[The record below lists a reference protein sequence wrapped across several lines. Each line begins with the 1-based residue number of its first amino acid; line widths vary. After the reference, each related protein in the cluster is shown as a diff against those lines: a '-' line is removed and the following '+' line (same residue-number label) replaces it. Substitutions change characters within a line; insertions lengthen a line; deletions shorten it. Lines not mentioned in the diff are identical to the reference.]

1 MVADPE
7 RGPAYPAHDPARVL
21 VIDPLGSI
29 FQRLQ
34 KMAMP
39 YVLQRLTEP
48 RPIDAR
54 VAPTCVVHA
63 WYGDPRWSDLP
74 IFTGPALIVTTA
86 YRREDAADALER
98 DLVGYLDATLGD
110 AALERAV
117 SGAVTRGELGFSR
130 DIIGAWMRQRRA
142 TEAAAAAAAPRLTK
156 RQHEIVSLIALGAT
170 DKEIASRLGIATT
183 TAQKHVTNILQRLD
197 VANRAAA
204 VAVFAMQRRTA

>member
-7 RGPAYPAHDPARVL
+7 RGLAYPARDQAMVL

-34 KMAMP
+34 ASAMP
-39 YVLQRLTEP
+39 YALHRLTDP
-48 RPIDAR
+48 RPLAANIAL
-54 VAPTCVVHA
+54 TCVVHA
-63 WYGDPRWSDLP
+63 WYGDARWSDVKVFSAP
-74 IFTGPALIVTTA
+74 SLIITTA
-86 YRREDAADALER
+86 YRREDAAEALER
-98 DLVGYLDATLGD
+98 DLIGYLDAALSDT
-110 AALERAV
+110 ALERAV
-117 SGAVTRGELGFSR
+117 SGAVTRGEPGFAR

-142 TEAAAAAAAPRLTK
+142 ADSAAAASAPTLTK

-183 TAQKHVTNILQRLD
+183 TAQKHVTNILHRLD

-204 VAVFAMQRRTA
+204 VAVFAMQRRVA